1 MENRIK
7 FEFMFKKI
15 KNKIVK
21 VMIEKLIASLLESFK
36 TSNPKIW
43 GIIVLILTTVKVAIE
58 HLISIGSIP
67 EGADWIEWVFW
78 GIALLLGSGGVLKYT
93 HQKELDGMEDDPV
106 VAHARTQKEEM
117 SVLRDQNDRLKEIIR
132 NA

>member
-1 MENRIK
+1 
-7 FEFMFKKI
+7 
-15 KNKIVK
+15 
-21 VMIEKLIASLLESFK
+21 MIEKLIASLLESFK

-58 HLISIGSIP
+58 HLINIGSIP

-78 GIALLLGSGGVLKYT
+78 AIALLLGSGGVLKYT
-93 HQKELDGMEDDPV
+93 YAKELDEIEDDPI
-106 VAHARTQKEEM
+106 VAHARTQKEEIN
-117 SVLRDQNDRLKEIIR
+117 VLRDQNDRLKEIIR

>member
-1 MENRIK
+1 
-7 FEFMFKKI
+7 
-15 KNKIVK
+15 
-21 VMIEKLIASLLESFK
+21 MIEKLIASLLESFK

>member
-1 MENRIK
+1 
-7 FEFMFKKI
+7 
-15 KNKIVK
+15 
-21 VMIEKLIASLLESFK
+21 MIEKLIASLLESFK

-93 HQKELDGMEDDPV
+93 YQKELEPLEDDPHIANV
-106 VAHARTQKEEM
+106 RSQKEEI
-117 SVLRDQNDRLKEIIR
+117 SIIRDQNERLKEIIR

>member
-1 MENRIK
+1 
-7 FEFMFKKI
+7 MFKKI

-93 HQKELDGMEDDPV
+93 YQKDLEPLEDDPI
-106 VAHARTQKEEM
+106 VAHARTQKEEIN
-117 SVLRDQNDRLKEIIR
+117 VIRDQNERLKEIIR